1 MPRRYPQLAGVQ
13 LADAGNPRPM
23 ARLASLVYALVLLT
37 TVGQVAIVPLLPQ
50 YGERFG
56 VGAVGT
62 GWLLASVSVA
72 TLADR
77 IGARRLTLIAGWLLA
92 ATCIGQAVAPS
103 FATLLAFRF
112 CFGIAYGCVW

>member
-72 TLADR
+72 TLAVGFPAGALADR
-77 IGARRLTLIAGWLLA
+77 IGARRLTLVAGWLLV
-92 ATCIGQAVAPS
+92 AT
-103 FATLLAFRF
+103 
-112 CFGIAYGCVW
+112 